1 MSMPMLNI
9 VCTLLVLTLFAC
21 GGPEDKQLI
30 LGRWES
36 GQDWFEYRADQT
48 YNGGKSVM
56 TMVNG
61 FRYTIDPEKK
71 ELNMYTDQEEQT
83 YYLLYRFS
91 GKDTL
96 LVRNRLSTDT
106 HMVAFV
112 RKAATEK

>member
-1 MSMPMLNI
+1 MRNPGLNI
-9 VCTLLVLTLFAC
+9 VCTLGVLTLFAC
-21 GGPEDKQLI
+21 VRPDDKQLI

-36 GQDWFEYRADQT
+36 GQDWFDYRADQT

-61 FRYTIDPEKK
+61 FRYTIDEEKK

-83 YYLLYRFS
+83 YYLQYRFS

-112 RKAATEK
+112 RKTATEK